1 MPRWQ
6 RHTAVRG
13 SLTRKISASGADS
26 CYVRQV
32 AIGNQDLEVLIKRS
46 RRKTMVLYVSPDMP
60 VELRVP
66 LKCPWLEI
74 DAFLESRLG
83 WIEQARKE
91 LADVPCVEK
100 PRFIDGSVH
109 RYLGSDY
116 SLMLVRG
123 KPNLVEQ
130 IQDAIVVRCM
140 KPESESLIAR
150 HLNQW
155 YRLQANR
162 LFPIRIENCLK
173 LFSQPIPYR
182 KMTTRKMK
190 ARWGSCSGNG
200 EICLNSMLVQMPTD
214 AIDFVI
220 AHELCHLRHFAHN
233 RSFYRL
239 LSSVMHDWREREK
252 LLEVP

>member
-1 MPRWQ
+1 MKGP
-6 RHTAVRG
+6 
-13 SLTRKISASGADS
+13 LTRKISASGADS

-32 AIGNQDLEVLIKRS
+32 DIANQELEILIKRS
-46 RRKTMVLYVSPDMP
+46 RRKTMVLYVSPNMP

-66 LKCPWLEI
+66 MKCPWLEI
-74 DAFLESRLG
+74 DAFLESRLR

-91 LADVPCVEK
+91 LANVPVVEK
-100 PRFIDGSVH
+100 PRFVDGSVH

-116 SLMLVRG
+116 PLVLIRG

-130 IQDAIVVRCM
+130 IRDAIVVRCT
-140 KPESESLIAR
+140 KPESESLVAR
-150 HLNQW
+150 HINQW
-155 YRLQANR
+155 YRSQANK
-162 LFPIRIENCLK
+162 LFPTRIENCLK

-190 ARWGSCSGNG
+190 ARWGSCSRDG
-200 EICLNSMLVQMPTD
+200 EICLNSMLVQMPTA

-233 RSFYRL
+233 KSFYRL
-239 LSSVMHDWREREK
+239 LSSVMPDWREHEK
-252 LLEVP
+252 LLG